1 MTTALS
7 PTVEI
12 NSETRISL
20 LLKQHPDALE
30 TIINLAPKFTKLRNP
45 VLRRLMASR
54 TSIAMACKIG
64 GCSLEEFFARME
76 TLGFRADRSQNPET
90 VESHLPSFMKQL
102 DRLVVVELDVRPV
115 MENGEDPF
123 GLITNYI
130 RQLLQSQVLKLI
142 NTFEPAPLIELL
154 EKQGFVTHSEIKDD
168 ETVFTW
174 FYKTS
179 HAKDPE
185 PEPVHADDS
194 WDEVLEKFN
203 GRMVVIDVQQLEMP
217 GPMMTILEELDNLPD
232 DHALFV
238 YHKRIPMFLLPELKD
253 RQLDYRA
260 KEISESE
267 VHMIIFKA

>member
-30 TIINLAPKFTKLRNP
+30 TIINLSPKFTKLRNP

-154 EKQGFVTHSEIKDD
+154 EKQGFVTYSETKDE